1 MTGREVFRQAIRLLG
16 YTDTLGDPDSVQ
28 NTELYKRALS
38 VINQLTCDL
47 SLSECGNMAKP
58 MVSLQEELPLSE
70 RTARDILP
78 YGVAMMLAAAAGDGD
93 NQQLFAALYDQ
104 KRVSVRSGYE
114 RRTDALPRGWDP

>member
-1 MTGREVFRQAIRLLG
+1 MTGQDVFRQAIRLLG

-28 NTELYKRALS
+28 NTELYKRGLS
-38 VINQLTCDL
+38 VINQLVCDL
-47 SLSECGNMAKP
+47 SLSECGTMADP
-58 MVSLQEELPLSE
+58 LCSLRDPLPLTE

-104 KRVSVRSGYE
+104 KRVSVRSAYE
-114 RRTDALPRGWDP
+114 CITDTLPRGCDR

>member
-1 MTGREVFRQAIRLLG
+1 MTGQEVFRQAIRLLG

-28 NTELYKRALS
+28 NTELYKRGLS
-38 VINQLTCDL
+38 VINQLVCDL
-47 SLSECGNMAKP
+47 SLSECGNMAEP
-58 MVSLQEELPLSE
+58 MRSLQEALPLTE

-93 NQQLFAALYDQ
+93 NQRLYASLYDQ

-114 RRTDALPRGWDP
+114 RITDMLPRGV

>member
-1 MTGREVFRQAIRLLG
+1 MTGQEVFRQAIRLLG

-28 NTELYKRALS
+28 NTEIYKRGLS
-38 VINQLTCDL
+38 VINQLVCDL
-47 SLSECGNMAKP
+47 SLAENGQMAEP
-58 MVSLQEELPLSE
+58 MRSLKEELPLSE

-114 RRTDALPRGWDP
+114 RRTDTLPRGWDL